1 MNSPKDAKRIA
12 KNTIYLYLRQMISIL
27 ISLYTS
33 RVVLSALGVVDYGIY
48 NVVGGIVVLFSF
60 ISTSGA
66 QRFLAYDLE
75 KGDLKKL
82 NETFLPLYYVMLKII
97 RIHILLRRFRIKT
110 SMGENTVRRF
120 VSNRKVFR
128 EICSGF
134 DCQSSIS

>member
-82 NETFLPLYYVMLKII
+82 NETFLPLYYVMLKVI

-110 SMGENTVRRF
+110 SLGENTVRRF
-120 VSNRKVFR
+120 VSNRKAK
-128 EICSGF
+128 S
-134 DCQSSIS
+134 